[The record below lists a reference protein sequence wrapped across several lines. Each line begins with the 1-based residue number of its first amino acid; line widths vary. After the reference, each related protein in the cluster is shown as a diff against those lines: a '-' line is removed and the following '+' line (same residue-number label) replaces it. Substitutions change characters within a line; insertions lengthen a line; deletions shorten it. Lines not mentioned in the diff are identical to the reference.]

1 MQKKITNHEF
11 SGFIGL
17 IGSPNVGKSTILNL
31 IPRFYNIQNGDILI
45 DDQSIYNSKTFSLR
59 QNISLVSQD
68 TTLFDDT
75 VKNNITYGS
84 ENIKDKQ
91 IEKRETLS
99 NEEEIKILQ
108 TLVKQRKE
116 SIELYEKG
124 KRNELVA
131 IEKQEMEIINSY
143 LPKMMSDDSIKN
155 IVKSVIESSG
165 ANSMADMGKVMPEV
179 MKQGKGLI
187 DGKTAQKFV
196 SEMLK

>member
-1 MQKKITNHEF
+1 MTHFEKVQADMYTAMK
-11 SGFIGL
+11 SGDKEKANTL
-17 IGSPNVGKSTILNL
+17 RNVL
-31 IPRFYNIQNGDILI
+31 
-45 DDQSIYNSKTFSLR
+45 SKL
-59 QNISLVSQD
+59 
-68 TTLFDDT
+68 
-75 VKNNITYGS
+75 
-84 ENIKDKQ
+84 KDKQ
-91 IEKRETLS
+91 IEKREALS

-124 KRNELVA
+124 GRNELVF
-131 IEKQEMEIINSY
+131 IEEQEMEIINSY

-165 ANSMADMGKVMPEV
+165 AKSMADMGKVMPEV

>member
-1 MQKKITNHEF
+1 MTHYEKVQADMYTAMK
-11 SGFIGL
+11 SGEKERANTL
-17 IGSPNVGKSTILNL
+17 RNVL
-31 IPRFYNIQNGDILI
+31 
-45 DDQSIYNSKTFSLR
+45 SKL
-59 QNISLVSQD
+59 
-68 TTLFDDT
+68 
-75 VKNNITYGS
+75 
-84 ENIKDKQ
+84 KDKQ

-116 SIELYEKG
+116 SIDLYEKG
-124 KRNELVA
+124 GRNELVA
-131 IEKQEMEIINSY
+131 IEIQEMEIINSY

-155 IVKSVIESSG
+155 IVKNVIESSG
-165 ANSMADMGKVMPEV
+165 ANSMSDMGKVMPEV

>member
-1 MQKKITNHEF
+1 MTHFEKVQADMYTAMK
-11 SGFIGL
+11 SGDKEKANTL
-17 IGSPNVGKSTILNL
+17 RNVL
-31 IPRFYNIQNGDILI
+31 
-45 DDQSIYNSKTFSLR
+45 SKL
-59 QNISLVSQD
+59 
-68 TTLFDDT
+68 
-75 VKNNITYGS
+75 
-84 ENIKDKQ
+84 KDKQ
-91 IEKRETLS
+91 IEKREALS

-131 IEKQEMEIINSY
+131 IERHEMEIINSY

>member
-1 MQKKITNHEF
+1 MTHFEKVQADMYTAMK
-11 SGFIGL
+11 SGDKEKANTL
-17 IGSPNVGKSTILNL
+17 RNVL
-31 IPRFYNIQNGDILI
+31 
-45 DDQSIYNSKTFSLR
+45 SKL
-59 QNISLVSQD
+59 
-68 TTLFDDT
+68 
-75 VKNNITYGS
+75 
-84 ENIKDKQ
+84 KDKQ
-91 IEKRETLS
+91 IEKREALS

-124 KRNELVA
+124 GRNELVV
-131 IEKQEMEIINSY
+131 IEKREMEIINSY

-155 IVKSVIESSG
+155 IVESVIESVE
-165 ANSMADMGKVMPEV
+165 ANSIADMGKVMPEV

>member
-1 MQKKITNHEF
+1 MTHFEKVQADMYTAMK
-11 SGFIGL
+11 SGYKEKANTL
-17 IGSPNVGKSTILNL
+17 RNVL
-31 IPRFYNIQNGDILI
+31 
-45 DDQSIYNSKTFSLR
+45 SKL
-59 QNISLVSQD
+59 
-68 TTLFDDT
+68 
-75 VKNNITYGS
+75 
-84 ENIKDKQ
+84 KDKQ
-91 IEKRETLS
+91 IEKREALS

-124 KRNELVA
+124 GRDELVA
-131 IEKQEMEIINSY
+131 IERQEMEIINSY

>member
-1 MQKKITNHEF
+1 MTHFEKVQADMYTAMK
-11 SGFIGL
+11 SGDKEKANTL
-17 IGSPNVGKSTILNL
+17 RNVL
-31 IPRFYNIQNGDILI
+31 
-45 DDQSIYNSKTFSLR
+45 SKL
-59 QNISLVSQD
+59 
-68 TTLFDDT
+68 
-75 VKNNITYGS
+75 
-84 ENIKDKQ
+84 KDKQ
-91 IEKRETLS
+91 IEKREALS

-124 KRNELVA
+124 GRNELVA
-131 IEKQEMEIINSY
+131 IERQEMEIINSY

>member
-1 MQKKITNHEF
+1 MTHFEKVQADMYTAMK
-11 SGFIGL
+11 SGDKEKANTL
-17 IGSPNVGKSTILNL
+17 RNVL
-31 IPRFYNIQNGDILI
+31 
-45 DDQSIYNSKTFSLR
+45 SKL
-59 QNISLVSQD
+59 
-68 TTLFDDT
+68 
-75 VKNNITYGS
+75 
-84 ENIKDKQ
+84 KDKQ
-91 IEKRETLS
+91 IEKREALS

-124 KRNELVA
+124 GRDELVA
-131 IEKQEMEIINSY
+131 IERQEMEIINSY

-165 ANSMADMGKVMPEV
+165 AHSMADMGKVMPEV

>member
-1 MQKKITNHEF
+1 MTHFEKVQADMYTAMK
-11 SGFIGL
+11 SGDKEKANTL
-17 IGSPNVGKSTILNL
+17 RNVL
-31 IPRFYNIQNGDILI
+31 
-45 DDQSIYNSKTFSLR
+45 SKL
-59 QNISLVSQD
+59 
-68 TTLFDDT
+68 
-75 VKNNITYGS
+75 
-84 ENIKDKQ
+84 KDKQ
-91 IEKRETLS
+91 IEKRGALS
-99 NEEEIKILQ
+99 NEEGIKILQ

-131 IEKQEMEIINSY
+131 IERQEMEIINSY

-155 IVKSVIESSG
+155 VVKSVIESSG